1 MAVVDGV
8 VLYRQV
14 GPGRCKVIGFT
25 ALSQRLNPDP
35 LRLLEDIGSLVLAR
49 ESSPCTRYY

>member
-1 MAVVDGV
+1 MDGV